1 LRHGRGV
8 AHVAEQS
15 RQEERERLHGNVDGE
30 EAERTDGV
38 VDVEDGTLDVHQ
50 LDLLVDVGTVLTEE
64 TLSSDGLLA
73 FGKEFALVR
82 VSLHEEGSD
91 QGNDASE
98 ETLEEENV
106 APGVEFHGSD
116 AELRNPD
123 ETGSQKTT
131 ESASKRTGRDED
143 TDAEKELVPLVEAG
157 EEEGNTGHS
166 ATLSQTQECACNEKS
181 GVALNE
187 GSAERD
193 QAEREH
199 QEGDPES
206 WSDCLED
213 DV

>member
-8 AHVAEQS
+8 AHITEQS
-15 RQEERERLHGNVDGE
+15 RQEKRERLHRDVNSK

-50 LDLLVDVGTVLTEE
+50 LDLLVDIGAVLTEE
-64 TLSSDGLLA
+64 ALSGDGLLTLR
-73 FGKEFALVR
+73 EELALVR
-82 VSLHEEGSD
+82 VCLHEEGSN

-106 APGVEFHGSD
+106 APGVELHSSD
-116 AELRNPD
+116 AEFRDPD
-123 ETGSQKTT
+123 EASSQKTT

-143 TDAEKELVPLVEAG
+143 SDAEKELVPLVEAG

-181 GVALNE
+181 GVALHE
-187 GSAERD
+187 GSAEGD
-193 QAEREH
+193 QTKREH
-199 QEGDPES
+199 QEGNPES
-206 WSDCLED
+206 WSDCLQD
-213 DV
+213 NV